1 MSRTLATVPDQHDH
15 GRTSLPLL
23 LALLTLTLTS
33 LTAAAPRELVPS
45 ADDSLRPVE
54 GTGPAPAP
62 AAPPPGPPRSAAPA
76 DGYVRSRDGRR
87 VAVLRP
93 ADLLQFR
100 RLVAPHQRWP
110 QPQPGG
116 QRVLVAVS
124 SAALTAELPDRRVT
138 AEDSQE
144 EEEEQIMARRSN
156 VRAVQEELLEKAVT
170 SAVKEGR
177 ERGGQESEEEEEVGR
192 REEEQRAEGEQR
204 TDAGDVEGS
213 GSAED
218 SDAATPATLP
228 LMPLDE
234 EHDETATEPAEEPA
248 AEAGA
253 EPVPEPVAE
262 PVAEH
267 VEEPVEEP
275 VAAPV
280 AEPVAVDPAPGH
292 PAPSDPEAGVA
303 SGSASDTGNSQ
314 PTGAGSNGDET
325 NTGDGSDADG
335 DGDDD
340 DDDDGPDA
348 ALAAVVAGAALPA
361 ASVPD
366 SGSSGSDPE
375 WSGSGGPSR
384 PVPGVRAPPG
394 STPAAETVRREARGS
409 APDQQRQL
417 STAEISAVAVGCVLA
432 AAAFILGTALVVQ
445 RTGVLQ
451 RRSILS
457 EPPLDDTRLSY
468 INASTDFSV
477 SELGDEMTNLENLD
491 NDSFLNSLES
501 MTDSMTGQTC
511 WSREVRHLKL

>member
-1 MSRTLATVPDQHDH
+1 MV
-15 GRTSLPLL
+15 
-23 LALLTLTLTS
+23 
-33 LTAAAPRELVPS
+33 
-45 ADDSLRPVE
+45 LRPVHLVVSVLRLRANQVPFCKH
-54 GTGPAPAP
+54 GTISYPLKDACRARNLPW
-62 AAPPPGPPRSAAPA
+62 SAAPS

-116 QRVLVAVS
+116 QRLLVSVS

-138 AEDSQE
+138 AGDSQE
-144 EEEEQIMARRSN
+144 EEEQQIMARRSN
-156 VRAVQEELLEKAVT
+156 VRAVQEELLEKAVA

-177 ERGGQESEEEEEVGR
+177 ERAGQESEEEEEEVER

-213 GSAED
+213 G
-218 SDAATPATLP
+218 
-228 LMPLDE
+228 
-234 EHDETATEPAEEPA
+234 
-248 AEAGA
+248 
-253 EPVPEPVAE
+253 
-262 PVAEH
+262 
-267 VEEPVEEP
+267 
-275 VAAPV
+275 
-280 AEPVAVDPAPGH
+280 
-292 PAPSDPEAGVA
+292 
-303 SGSASDTGNSQ
+303 
-314 PTGAGSNGDET
+314 
-325 NTGDGSDADG
+325 
-335 DGDDD
+335 
-340 DDDDGPDA
+340 
-348 ALAAVVAGAALPA
+348 
-361 ASVPD
+361 
-366 SGSSGSDPE
+366 
-375 WSGSGGPSR
+375 
-384 PVPGVRAPPG
+384 
-394 STPAAETVRREARGS
+394 TPAAETVRREARGS

-417 STAEISAVAVGCVLA
+417 STAEISAVAVGCVVA

-501 MTDSMTGQTC
+501 MTDSMAGQTC